1 MPDLWPRSSADSCRD
16 SCAHWPEQ
24 CKPTLITSFLS
35 VPDKGSDTPDN
46 LAREAEAHPGSLVI
60 SLSHREGWRADRLPR
75 RKFPRSKREKRKG
88 EKRLSL
94 NYNYIL
100 SRGIRIA
107 VTFVQFLRAFGICN
121 SANLSLQFFE
131 LSHERATIFYR
142 GKLWRNRLYASIFRN
157 ELRFFLRATTEPFF

>member
-1 MPDLWPRSSADSCRD
+1 MPDLWLRSSAVADNCRD
-16 SCAHWPEQ
+16 SCEHWPEL

-75 RKFPRSKREKRKG
+75 RKFPRSKREKRRG
-88 EKRLSL
+88 ERRRPL
-94 NYNYIL
+94 NYIL

-107 VTFVQFLRAFGICN
+107 VTFAEFLELPEFATRPPCLFNFSNCLTA
-121 SANLSLQFFE
+121 SHDFFYKE
-131 LSHERATIFYR
+131 PARKPS
-142 GKLWRNRLYASIFRN
+142 
-157 ELRFFLRATTEPFF
+157 LRFYFQK